1 MLFFEALKLG
11 YLIHLHPLDNAHA
24 EHTTPKSPVSLST
37 CRTFTA
43 ERGALEPMLSR
54 NIIKLQ
60 ITDNHIL
67 SKAQS
72 KSKSF

>member
-24 EHTTPKSPVSLST
+24 EHTTNKSPVSLST

-43 ERGALEPMLSR
+43 EREGFEPPIR
-54 NIIKLQ
+54 
-60 ITDNHIL
+60 
-67 SKAQS
+67 
-72 KSKSF
+72 F